1 MEKSGMVNTTTWCFG
16 HEDLVKTESF
26 TVVHENSKG
35 NLFIPFDNFKISQRE
50 QEVVLPKFQLKS

>member
-1 MEKSGMVNTTTWCFG
+1 MVDTTTWCFG
-16 HEDLVKTESF
+16 HEDLDKTESF
-26 TVVHENSKG
+26 KVVHENSKG